1 MNNEPSVMTNSRS
14 DYAFSVTAI
23 LVGIIGII
31 ATVLVFTL
39 ELSPP
44 TPEPTPTVTQPP
56 SMPSGGY
63 QPEII
68 PLTTHTA
75 ASPQTLTVAPTNTPL
90 PTRTPFVLPTIVS
103 TSQLLQLPDL
113 IVTGLSEPVC
123 VPDRIGTIYEFTFYV
138 RNIGRASTRS
148 FGSFD
153 VGVYL
158 ILGQVRYGLDEWA
171 EEFDGV
177 VGTSRLEVPN
187 LNPNDDLKF
196 TVVIDLKGNKDFGVE
211 IIANSGESPIREAD
225 TTNNT
230 LIKYFSGYCY

>member
-1 MNNEPSVMTNSRS
+1 MTDNSRVNRI
-14 DYAFSVTAI
+14 FSLTAI
-23 LVGIIGII
+23 IVGVIGIL
-31 ATVLVFTL
+31 ATVLAFAF

-44 TPEPTPTVTQPP
+44 TATSTPTGTQPT
-56 SMPSGGY
+56 SSPSGGY
-63 QPEII
+63 QPEVI
-68 PLTTHTA
+68 PLVTHT
-75 ASPQTLTVAPTNTPL
+75 PGRTQTETAAPTNTPL

-138 RNIGRASTRS
+138 RNIGRAPTRS

-177 VGTSRLEVPN
+177 IGASKMEVSN
-187 LNPNDDLKF
+187 INPNDDLKF

-211 IIANSGESPIREAD
+211 VIANSGENPIREAD

-230 LIKYFSGYCY
+230 LIKYFSMYCY

>member
-1 MNNEPSVMTNSRS
+1 MRP
-14 DYAFSVTAI
+14 
-23 LVGIIGII
+23 
-31 ATVLVFTL
+31 
-39 ELSPP
+39 
-44 TPEPTPTVTQPP
+44 
-56 SMPSGGY
+56 
-63 QPEII
+63 
-68 PLTTHTA
+68 
-75 ASPQTLTVAPTNTPL
+75 
-90 PTRTPFVLPTIVS
+90 PFVLPTILS

-123 VPDRIGTIYEFTFYV
+123 VPDRPGTILEFTFYV

-148 FGSFD
+148 FGLFE

-177 VGTSRLEVPN
+177 IGASRLEVPN

-211 IIANSGESPIREAD
+211 VIANSGEDPIREAD

-230 LIKYFSGYCY
+230 LIKYFSVYCY

>member
-1 MNNEPSVMTNSRS
+1 MTESSRVNRI
-14 DYAFSVTAI
+14 FSVTAI
-23 LVGIIGII
+23 IVGVIGII
-31 ATVLVFTL
+31 ATVLIFSL

-56 SMPSGGY
+56 SSPSGGY
-63 QPEII
+63 QPEVI
-68 PLTTHTA
+68 PIVTHT
-75 ASPQTLTVAPTNTPL
+75 PGRTQTETAAPTNTPL
-90 PTRTPFVLPTIVS
+90 PMRPPFVLPTILS

-123 VPDRIGTIYEFTFYV
+123 VPDRPGTILEFTFYV

-148 FGSFD
+148 FGLFE

-177 VGTSRLEVPN
+177 IGASRLEVPN

-211 IIANSGESPIREAD
+211 VIANSGEDPIREAD

-230 LIKYFSGYCY
+230 LIKYFSVYCY